1 MKKSAGTGRTID
13 DPYKAGRT
21 HPRLAGFK
29 SVLKARFKGHR
40 GSPVPVPDHA
50 RQIRDLA
57 LTVWENRDDAEEFL
71 STPHALL
78 QGQAPAVVARTP
90 EGAERVRRILL
101 ALEYG
106 LPV

>member
-1 MKKSAGTGRTID
+1 MKKNAGAGKAEDRA
-13 DPYKAGRT
+13 DP
-21 HPRLAGFK
+21 PRLTRPKSGF
-29 SVLKARFKGHR
+29 KARFKEHR
-40 GSPVPVPDHA
+40 PASAAVPEHL
-50 RQIRDLA
+50 RQIQELA
-57 LTVWENRDDAEEFL
+57 LAVWENRENAQEFL

-78 QGQAPAVVARTP
+78 DGIPPAVVARTP